1 MRNGYASM
9 TFSDGSYY
17 IPVYAFSDGKF
28 AAIKSISFAGDPDT
42 IGAGAFAYCLF
53 LQSVDLTGL
62 TSISPSMFEG
72 VPLQSV
78 RIPDSVETMGEY
90 AFAYCE
96 YLAQVSLS
104 SNLTEIAEGAFY
116 GTALESIVLPEK
128 VTKIGVSAFEGTS
141 LESIYLANVTDIGRT
156 RLLWH
161 FAYRCHLGQHPY
173 GRRLCVCR
181 EYGSRAEHLCA
192 QAGDPVF
199 RHFDRRVCVRQ

>member
-1 MRNGYASM
+1 M

-62 TSISPSMFEG
+62 TAISPSMFEG
-72 VPLQSV
+72 CILLQSV
-78 RIPDSVETMGEY
+78 KIPDTVETMGEF
-90 AFAYCE
+90 AFANCTN
-96 YLAQVSLS
+96 LALVSLS

-116 GTALESIVLPEK
+116 GTMLESIVLPEK

-141 LESIYLANVTDIGRT
+141 LESIYLAKVTDIGARA
-156 RLLWH
+156 
-161 FAYRCHLGQHPY
+161 FY
-173 GRRLCVCR
+173 GTSLTDVISDSILVSCAPV
-181 EYGSRAEHLCA
+181 SR
-192 QAGDPVF
+192 F
-199 RHFDRRVCVRQ
+199 S